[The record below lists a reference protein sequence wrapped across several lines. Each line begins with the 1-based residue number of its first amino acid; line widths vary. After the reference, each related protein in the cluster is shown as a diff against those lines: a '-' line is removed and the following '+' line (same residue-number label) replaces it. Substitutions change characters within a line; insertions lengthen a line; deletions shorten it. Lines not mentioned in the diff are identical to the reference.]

1 MEEYEKS
8 PLRIGWESARANT
21 VPMVILWAI
30 AVAMV
35 AVYYLFSQVQQ
46 MLDPFVR
53 WHLEWRWLSAFFWQ
67 AVFCGLVPG
76 LFLLTCRTIR
86 PPRVALTVV
95 AQTIWSGLFGVA
107 CNELYRLFAIVFGD
121 GTDWSSVVA
130 KTLIDQFVWT
140 VLVVAPANAVFFF
153 WVGRD
158 FSLARVRR
166 EWRSP
171 FFRRIVLPNLVSN
184 WIVWIPLVTVV
195 FLFPFP
201 LQIFVNGIVCS
212 FWTLMCLQIGKRT
225 GAASSIR
232 AGTSQCNA

>member
-1 MEEYEKS
+1 MEEHEKS

-35 AVYYLFSQVQQ
+35 GSYYLFPQVRQ

-53 WHLEWRWLSAFFWQ
+53 WHLEWRWFSAFFWQ

-86 PPRVALTVV
+86 PPRVVLTIV
-95 AQTIWSGLFGVA
+95 AQT
-107 CNELYRLFAIVFGD
+107 
-121 GTDWSSVVA
+121 
-130 KTLIDQFVWT
+130 
-140 VLVVAPANAVFFF
+140 
-153 WVGRD
+153 
-158 FSLARVRR
+158 
-166 EWRSP
+166 
-171 FFRRIVLPNLVSN
+171 
-184 WIVWIPLVTVV
+184 LVTVV
-195 FLFPFP
+195 FLFPFS

-225 GAASSIR
+225 ADASSIPVGVER
-232 AGTSQCNA
+232 SRRRLL